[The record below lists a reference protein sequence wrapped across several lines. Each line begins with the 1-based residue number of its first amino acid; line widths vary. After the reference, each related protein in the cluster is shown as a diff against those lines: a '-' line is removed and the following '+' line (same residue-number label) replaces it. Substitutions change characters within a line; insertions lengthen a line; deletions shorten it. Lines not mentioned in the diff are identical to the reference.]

1 MDEDSMSGGEPSVK
15 KYKCSKLEVPLKEDS
30 KIEIIFNNKLIK
42 EFKPTLDINTYYSDL
57 DKSIFNRNNTLVFRN
72 NFFISPKSLNGGS
85 DIRPLS
91 IRFYKFK
98 IFCK

>member
-1 MDEDSMSGGEPSVK
+1 MRKVTECLPAIEFTIAPIQI
-15 KYKCSKLEVPLKEDS
+15 KEDS

-57 DKSIFNRNNTLVFRN
+57 DKNMFNHNNLLVFRN
-72 NFFISPKSLNGGS
+72 NFFASPKSLNGS
-85 DIRPLS
+85 HDTRPLS